1 MKNIFL
7 FISCFTLLFS
17 CQKKEVIKSAPIIE
31 KVYITDPLVY
41 EVINAVL
48 EMPEISE
55 HRPDYMIN
63 CSFILDFAIDEDKKT
78 FYTLTEKHFG
88 EKDTINI
95 YTQIEKSKVS
105 YYSEG
110 KINNVKMIDYDLT
123 KISKRDQLD
132 SLNESIKKYR
142 PYCSISYPIFNKQKN
157 VAHMSYSDDS
167 SVKYFFVEKTDD
179 KWKIID
185 VYSEIIVCY

>member
-1 MKNIFL
+1 M
-7 FISCFTLLFS
+7 LFS

-31 KVYITDPLVY
+31 KEYITDPLVY

-63 CSFILDFAIDEDKKT
+63 CSFILDFAINDDKKT

-88 EKDTINI
+88 EKDTLNI

-132 SLNESIKKYR
+132 SLNQSIKKYR
-142 PYCSISYPIFNKQKN
+142 PYCSISYPIFNKQRN
-157 VAHMSYSDDS
+157 VAHMSFSDDG
-167 SVKYFFVEKTDD
+167 SVKYFFIKKTDGR
-179 KWKIID
+179 WEIITM
-185 VYSEIIVCY
+185 YSETIVCY